1 MYANR
6 ERYRLHFFS
15 LLLMLCCTT
24 GFAQKQK
31 VWLDADTGNE
41 TDDVYAIIRLLAEPS
56 VEVVGLSSAHFNN
69 ADLVAFEK
77 WNQYPTKN
85 INTVAIS
92 QQLNEEIL
100 RLMGEESIVHPL
112 GADRQIGRAWGGQE
126 PRPSAAT
133 DQLIGVVKSLK
144 PGEKLDVLCLGA
156 LTNIAS
162 AILIDPTILSRIRCY
177 ALGSSYNTQT
187 GVWSKNDFNIRNDLN
202 AFDYLLNNPGLDLT
216 MMPINVASPYRFAR
230 DTIYTRVND
239 KVRTQHLLKKRW
251 QETNPDD
258 KVRTLWDLALVEAY
272 LLPRNA
278 TIQDVTTPPDN
289 MKRLIKA
296 YSKLDE
302 KALTDDFWRVI
313 GQLKN

>member
-1 MYANR
+1 MDKMIRFLY
-6 ERYRLHFFS
+6 
-15 LLLMLCCTT
+15 LLLFL
-24 GFAQKQK
+24 GSFEGLAQNQK

-41 TDDVYAIIRLLAEPS
+41 TDDIYAIIRLLADPT
-56 VEVVGLSSAHFNN
+56 VTVVGLSSAHFNN

-100 RLMGEESIVHPL
+100 RLMGREAVAHPL

-133 DQLIGVVKSLK
+133 EQLIRAVKALK

-162 AILIDPTILSRIRCY
+162 AILIDPTILPRIRCY
-177 ALGSSYNTQT
+177 ALGAKYNAQT
-187 GVWSKNDFNIRNDLN
+187 GAWSKNEFNIRNDLN
-202 AFDYLLNNPGLDLT
+202 AFDFLLNNPGLDLT
-216 MMPINVASPYRFAR
+216 VMSVDAAAPYRFAR
-230 DTIYTRVND
+230 DTIYARINERVP
-239 KVRTQHLLKKRW
+239 TQHLLKKRW
-251 QETNPDD
+251 QETNPND

-272 LLPRNA
+272 LLPQRA
-278 TIQDVTTPPDN
+278 TIQAVSTPPEN
-289 MKRLIKA
+289 TKRMIKA
-296 YSKLDE
+296 YVRIDE
-302 KALTDDFWRVI
+302 KALTDDFWRVV
-313 GQLKN
+313 QALKR